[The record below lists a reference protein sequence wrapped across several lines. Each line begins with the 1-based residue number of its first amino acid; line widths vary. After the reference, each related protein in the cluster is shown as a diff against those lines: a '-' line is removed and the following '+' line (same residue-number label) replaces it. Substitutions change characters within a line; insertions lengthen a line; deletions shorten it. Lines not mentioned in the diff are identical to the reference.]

1 MLRAFKQIVF
11 FYVLSLLL
19 AILVFSCT
27 RVGKLPTIEASC
39 STTLPTQIKSV
50 ETNGYRFYILSDWG
64 FNGHFQQL
72 EVAQAMSVAA
82 ETASPKMII
91 SCGDNFQV
99 NGVQSVND
107 PLWMTNFEQVYT
119 HPGLLVDWYAVLG
132 NHDYR
137 GNTQAL
143 IDYSGISRRWR
154 MPARYYSFVREIND
168 STHARFVFLDT
179 PALMSYY
186 WERGNDYP
194 DITKQDS
201 AIQMAWLRETLINAS
216 EDWVFVFGHHPLYSA
231 SPIHAIP
238 MS

>member
-119 HPGLLVDWYAVLG
+119 HPGLLVDWYAVWQSRLPGQYPGIDRLFWHQPPLEDACSLLQLRPRDQRQHPCPVCLPRYSRADELLLG
-132 NHDYR
+132 TGQR
-137 GNTQAL
+137 L
-143 IDYSGISRRWR
+143 
-154 MPARYYSFVREIND
+154 PRYNE
-168 STHARFVFLDT
+168 ARFGHTNGMVARDFDQRQRRLGFCFW
-179 PALMSYY
+179 PPSALLGQPQTWRY
-186 WERGNDYP
+186 R
-194 DITKQDS
+194 
-201 AIQMAWLRETLINAS
+201 
-216 EDWVFVFGHHPLYSA
+216 
-231 SPIHAIP
+231 
-238 MS
+238 